1 VHVPPWVHLP
11 TWRGTVKVSNKR
23 KYIYIKF
30 VLKYLYIYQWIL
42 FSNIIICLLLII
54 SMNNDDK
61 ILTYKILGVHVHL
74 SKCWKGTDLS
84 AEILK
89 GYMLICWN
97 AEGVHDKQKVGHP
110 WGKQI
115 LSSRS
120 LCSIYCLVK
129 ITRGKSVLILLV
141 IRAFTFCFWYQMACY
156 SIYKKFCQWEL
167 MHQVQDQ

>member
-1 VHVPPWVHLP
+1 
-11 TWRGTVKVSNKR
+11 
-23 KYIYIKF
+23 
-30 VLKYLYIYQWIL
+30 
-42 FSNIIICLLLII
+42 
-54 SMNNDDK
+54 MNNDDK

-129 ITRGKSVLILLV
+129 ITRGKVSINFTGDKGFHILLLV
-141 IRAFTFCFWYQMACY
+141 SDGMLFNI
-156 SIYKKFCQWEL
+156 
-167 MHQVQDQ
+167 